1 MSLKIAVLA
10 KQVLDPEM
18 PMAAFRIDGDARRV
32 VPPPNIPPVVN
43 GFDENAVEAALRI
56 KDAQGATV
64 TVISTGAEFA
74 LDVMKKPL
82 SMGADDLVLLQD
94 DAFDNTIDSFVTA
107 QLLAAA
113 VRKLGGFDL
122 IICGRQA
129 SDWDNAQV
137 PLGVAEILGLS
148 CVSLGKRVEVAEDA
162 SKAVV
167 ERIVPDGYEVVE
179 ASLPALV
186 TVSNELGQPR
196 YPTLRGIMA
205 ATRKRPTVWGKGDL
219 DLADGQ
225 SEARVALRQLFIPV
239 SDQECEIIEGED
251 AADSGRLL
259 ALRLRE
265 AKII

>member
-1 MSLKIAVLA
+1 MPLKIAVLA

-18 PMAAFRIDGDARRV
+18 PMAAFRIDADARRV
-32 VPPPNIPPVVN
+32 VPPANIPPVVN

-56 KDAQGATV
+56 KDAQEATV
-64 TVISTGAEFA
+64 TVISTGSSFA

-82 SMGADDLVLLQD
+82 SMGADELVLLQD
-94 DAFDNTIDSFVTA
+94 DAFDNTIDSFQTA

-113 VRKLGGFDL
+113 IRKLDGFDL

-137 PLGVAEILGLS
+137 PLGVAEILGVS
-148 CVSLGKRVEVAEDA
+148 CVTLGKKVDV
-162 SKAVV
+162 SNGKAVV
-167 ERIVPDGYEVVE
+167 EQIIPDGYQVVE

-205 ATRKRPTVWGKGDL
+205 ATRKRPTVWSKDDL
-219 DLADGQ
+219 DLDASQ
-225 SEARVALRQLFIPV
+225 SESRISLRQLFIPV
-239 SDQECEIIEGED
+239 SDRECEFVEGED
-251 AADSGRLL
+251 AADAGRQL
-259 ALRLRE
+259 ALKLRE